1 MVNRK
6 MQKSDT
12 NTSCTPLT
20 TIDYFLVRAISS
32 ITEEIDRTECH
43 LSLGPGMVAEGLI
56 GDSGLVLESG
66 TQSLLRETTTH
77 TDQQGTSRITEITL
91 EPDLESHTPTDPPT
105 HAFT

>member
-56 GDSGLVLESG
+56 GEASGLVLEGG
-66 TQSLLRETTTH
+66 TQSQLK
-77 TDQQGTSRITEITL
+77 GNNN
-91 EPDLESHTPTDPPT
+91 PY
-105 HAFT
+105 